1 MKWSTD
7 KIEKSQWRAAES
19 RLNNKK
25 QQIVV
30 KRFSLKIKF
39 HQREHLIFKE
49 LQPKTQQ

>member
-30 KRFSLKIKF
+30 KRSIPKIEF
-39 HQREHLIFKE
+39 HQIQHLIFKE
-49 LQPKTQQ
+49 LQHKTQQ